1 MLGWCVVGLYATNV
15 VAVPWRFAWGVAQP
29 DREELLM
36 RVVRLF
42 GDLLAVRL
50 FVVLALVAALL
61 YGFAPPPPAGA
72 QPPPE
77 DAIPSE
83 RGERLATETWTY
95 PVAPCPLPDSYTE
108 PNPLPEYMALA
119 STFGNGNVTSGIVE
133 VEVEQLTRS
142 NQPLRECVNGSLV
155 VQRHADNSVIR
166 VDEVYGERITVWC
179 LSRWSCTWDGT
190 SFSYERAPLTTVPE
204 EVPYV
209 APDQNVID
217 AAPLSRGTVGRIS
230 DRNRNVRQYSYPA
243 WTTCGEHTRH
253 FGGANTRLGKTT
265 RERRDKSSESD
276 PLEWALLQLYY
287 VPDGG
292 GVSITPS
299 LSLTPEQNR
308 VWQKFISANGR
319 IDSLT
324 EPEKTILNNV
334 RNILGT
340 TPGRSDFEARQ
351 GPTRC
356 VLPPESSDANTPVP
370 YVPLIRKAGEQ
381 IWREASTSFSTINY
395 YYYDTSDRK
404 YDSGRPRQEQLMT
417 PADSKAAAEA
427 RGDQNYFDEAY
438 RSADAGKPVADVL
451 PLVKPVIY
459 YCALDGDELRDRTC
473 YRDIAS
479 QVHSD
484 VNNRF
489 LSEYE
494 YGAETDGSLP
504 SLTAPRESG
513 FPKYERPAE
522 QDIGNCG
529 SDAGCV
535 DALYVKAY
543 NDFERAAERWDAQQQ
558 RFQQEIDKRIEA
570 GESFWVCM
578 DRQDWQKRV
587 SGLNRRLTPDRCYLI
602 N

>member
-1 MLGWCVVGLYATNV
+1 
-15 VAVPWRFAWGVAQP
+15 
-29 DREELLM
+29 M

-50 FVVLALVAALL
+50 CVVLALVAALL
-61 YGFAPPPPAGA
+61 YGIAPPPPAGA
-72 QPPPE
+72 QTPAADERGAQLGSATWTFDDDDPNDMPPE
-77 DAIPSE
+77 D
-83 RGERLATETWTY
+83 Y
-95 PVAPCPLPDSYTE
+95 Q
-108 PNPLPEYMALA
+108 ALA
-119 STFGNGNVTSGIVE
+119 DNFNYNGRTGSVTIFESE
-133 VEVEQLTRS
+133 DLTRMVDD
-142 NQPLRECVNGSLV
+142 PNG
-155 VQRHADNSVIR
+155 DPYE
-166 VDEVYGERITVWC
+166 EVYANKITVWC
-179 LSRWSCTWDGT
+179 HAKWVCTWNGEDVSVDGNFT
-190 SFSYERAPLTTVPE
+190 AELLVSTVPD
-204 EVPYV
+204 EVPYE
-209 APDQNVID
+209 APDQSEID
-217 AAPLSRGTVGRIS
+217 AAPLSVGTVDPIS
-230 DRNRNVRQYSYPA
+230 DDNRNTPQYSYPA
-243 WTTCGEHTRH
+243 WTTCGERTTH

-299 LSLTPEQNR
+299 LPSLSLTPEQDR
-308 VWQKFISANGR
+308 VWKKWLNDRS
-319 IDSLT
+319 SLT
-324 EPEKTILNNV
+324 SDETAIFRKI
-334 RNILGT
+334 
-340 TPGRSDFEARQ
+340 PGRSDFEARQ

-404 YDSGRPRQEQLMT
+404 YDSGRPQQEQLMT

-451 PLVKPVIY
+451 PLTKPVIY
-459 YCALDGDELRDRTC
+459 YCTSEDHELRDKTC
-473 YRDIAS
+473 YRNIVS
-479 QVHSD
+479 QGHAEGTGRS
-484 VNNRF
+484 
-489 LSEYE
+489 LSEYQD
-494 YGAETDGSLP
+494 GAETDGSLP

-513 FPKYERPAE
+513 FPKYEMPAE
-522 QDIGNCG
+522 QDIVNCG
-529 SDAGCV
+529 FDAGCV

-543 NDFERAAERWDAQQQ
+543 NDFERAAELWDAQQQ

-578 DRQDWQKRV
+578 DSQDWQKRV
-587 SGLNRRLTPDRCYLI
+587 SGETGLDRRLTPDRCYLI